1 MLLFQI
7 EIPRQVI
14 IGNNLHLQHRGM
26 GIVVHPMTR
35 IGSNVTLYHQVT
47 IGAAIP
53 WDGGLQKEI
62 DKMGG
67 G

>member
-1 MLLFQI
+1 
-7 EIPRQVI
+7 
-14 IGNNLHLQHRGM
+14 M

-62 DKMGG
+62 DKMGEAVRKHLNEPHCII
-67 G
+67 